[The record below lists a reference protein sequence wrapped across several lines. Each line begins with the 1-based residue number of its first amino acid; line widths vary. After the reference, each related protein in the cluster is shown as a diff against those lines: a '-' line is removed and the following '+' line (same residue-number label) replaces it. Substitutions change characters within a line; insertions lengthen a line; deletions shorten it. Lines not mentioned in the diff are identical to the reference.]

1 MDGTTAISGSTV
13 TLYAAGTAYGS
24 GAVSLAT
31 ATSGADGSFTLAKGG
46 ACPGGNPQTYV
57 TASGGNAGSG
67 SNSAIG
73 LMGALG
79 PCNDLSASTH
89 LTINELTTAAAEWAL
104 AQFFDSSGHTLG
116 APARNAIGLQNA
128 YIGSANLADTNA
140 SNLSMSGNPSG
151 FLPSGASCPG
161 ASNCD
166 ALKRLNTLANI
177 LAGCVGSTGPSS
189 NACAALMCDA
199 TPGLTYTSSC
209 SGTPTITDTLGA
221 AHLIVTNPANK
232 VSALFGLAA
241 STPFSPVLGSAPD
254 GWEMELDLA
263 PAGAAFNNPSAIAL
277 DGSGNVF
284 VANEG
289 GGGSVS
295 ELTAAGSYATG
306 LNFAPAGA
314 AFNEPRAIVLDGSGN
329 VFVANMSSG
338 GGGSVSELT
347 ASSIPPYSG
356 ASSFAPTTAGLDV
369 PTSIALDGSGN
380 LFLNNSAD
388 ILGSVSELTASSG
401 YKKGNNF
408 NINPGSVDDYALALA
423 LDGSGNVLV
432 ASPDGLSELPVATG
446 YSTPEGPFNAASFDQ
461 PTSIALDASA
471 DVFVANSGNNTVTE
485 LIAGASYE
493 AGFNLFPTG
502 AALDDPVSIA
512 VDGSGNLF
520 VANEGGNSVS
530 EVTQASG
537 YGKGFNFAPVGAF
550 SSPDAI
556 ALDASGNVFV
566 ANSGGDSVTEILGL
580 AGPVI
585 TPIQSALAN
594 GVQMAAA
601 TVPIANSLVTLRP
614 EGGSRTEG
622 SFRTAASS
630 RRASIGYATTIKE
643 LISTAAK
650 WALRAVIWS
659 ISDRARHTDLP
670 VATTSSRI

>member
-1 MDGTTAISGSTV
+1 MDGTTAISGSNV
-13 TLYAAGTAYGS
+13 TLYAAGTAHGS

-31 ATSGADGSFTLAKGG
+31 ATTGADGSFTLAKGG

-189 NACAALMCDA
+189 NACTALMCDA

-254 GWEMELDLA
+254 GWEMGLDFA
-263 PAGAAFNNPSAIAL
+263 PAGAAFNNPSGIAL

-289 GGGSVS
+289 GSGSVS
-295 ELTAAGSYATG
+295 ELTAAGSYAAG

-314 AFNEPRAIVLDGSGN
+314 AFNEPRAIALDGSGN

-388 ILGSVSELTASSG
+388 VLGSVSELTESSG
-401 YKKGNNF
+401 YKKGNIF
-408 NINPGSVDDYALALA
+408 YINPGSVDDYALALA

-432 ASPDGLSELPVATG
+432 ASPDGLSELPAAD
-446 YSTPEGPFNAASFDQ
+446 YSSPVGPFNAASFDQ

-471 DVFVANSGNNTVTE
+471 DVFVPNSGTNTVSE

-502 AALDDPVSIA
+502 AALNDPVSIA

-530 EVTQASG
+530 EVIEASG

-566 ANSGGDSVTEILGL
+566 ANSGGDSVTEILGA
-580 AGPVI
+580 AGPVV
-585 TPIQSALAN
+585 TPIQSALPP
-594 GVQMAAA
+594 GVQVAAA
-601 TVPIANSLVTLRP
+601 TVPIANSPVV
-614 EGGSRTEG
+614 SRTEA
-622 SFRTAASS
+622 SFGNTASS
-630 RRASIGYATTIKE
+630 RRASVGYATTIKE

-650 WALRAVIWS
+650 WTLAHFFDSTADTVG
-659 ISDRARHTDLP
+659 
-670 VATTSSRI
+670 ATSANPTGPG